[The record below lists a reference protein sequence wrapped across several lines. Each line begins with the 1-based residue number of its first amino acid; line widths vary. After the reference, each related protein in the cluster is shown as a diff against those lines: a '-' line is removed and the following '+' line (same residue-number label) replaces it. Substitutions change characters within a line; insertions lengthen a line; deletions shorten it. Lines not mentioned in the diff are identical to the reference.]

1 MNTKIPAPAANR
13 DRSGARG
20 AQDAIRFDL
29 AACPLGL
36 VLAARS
42 DRGLCAI
49 LLGDDADALIADL
62 RRRFPQARAVRD
74 VAGLAE
80 PLARIVR
87 CIEHAQDDPGLPLD
101 LRGTPFQRRVWQAL
115 RTIPRGATASYGQ
128 IARRIGEPQASRA
141 VAAACA
147 SNPLALAVP
156 CHRVIKG
163 DGALSGYR
171 WGVERKRV
179 LLEREA
185 AAA

>member
-1 MNTKIPAPAANR
+1 MNITISVPANR
-13 DRSGARG
+13 DRSRARD
-20 AQDAIRFDL
+20 AQDAIGYDL
-29 AACPLGL
+29 AASSLGL

-62 RRRFPQARAVRD
+62 CRRFPQSRAVRD
-74 VAGLAE
+74 TAGLADW
-80 PLARIVR
+80 LAHVVR
-87 CIEHAQDDPGLPLD
+87 CVEHAQDDPGLPLD

-115 RTIPRGATASYGQ
+115 RAIPRGATASYGE

-147 SNPLALAVP
+147 SNPLALAIP
-156 CHRVIKG
+156 CHRVVKG

-171 WGVERKRV
+171 WGVERKRA

-185 AAA
+185 AVA